1 VIHIALLPEFLSF
14 GLQHW
19 LEEEEMQRYLQA
31 FVVGYRGLSMNLLE
45 KKR

>member
-1 VIHIALLPEFLSF
+1 VIHIALLPKFLSF

-19 LEEEEMQRYLQA
+19 LEEEELLRYLQA
-31 FVVGYRGLSMNLLE
+31 FVVGYRGLLMNLLE